1 MASELDAARGRV
13 EAALKLLDSE
23 TADGIIGES
32 TPELKTLEQGAQS
45 ALAMVWMMAVQACG
59 IKVKDGQEH
68 PLQKAIAQATLM
80 VVTMVHYAFA
90 LGMRQGQT
98 EGAEE

>member
-23 TADGIIGES
+23 TADGIIGTS
-32 TPELKTLEQGAQS
+32 TGELQALEQGTQS
-45 ALAMVWMMAVQACG
+45 ALAMVWMMAVQSCG
-59 IKVKDGQEH
+59 IKTEKGKTH